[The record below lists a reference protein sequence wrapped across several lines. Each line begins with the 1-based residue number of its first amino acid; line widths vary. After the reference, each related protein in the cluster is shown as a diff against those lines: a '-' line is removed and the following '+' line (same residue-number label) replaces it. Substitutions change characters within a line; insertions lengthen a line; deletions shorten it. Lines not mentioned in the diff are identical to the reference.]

1 MVTVIADVGLDGR
14 EFELD
19 KVEVGYKLSAVE
31 KSVYCTFMYKNK
43 GSGSTGRESYS
54 SQICCLVPRLI
65 IADCHVW
72 TFALLHAPSPASW
85 G

>member
-31 KSVYCTFMYKNK
+31 KSVLYIY
-43 GSGSTGRESYS
+43 
-54 SQICCLVPRLI
+54 V
-65 IADCHVW
+65 
-72 TFALLHAPSPASW
+72 
-85 G
+85 